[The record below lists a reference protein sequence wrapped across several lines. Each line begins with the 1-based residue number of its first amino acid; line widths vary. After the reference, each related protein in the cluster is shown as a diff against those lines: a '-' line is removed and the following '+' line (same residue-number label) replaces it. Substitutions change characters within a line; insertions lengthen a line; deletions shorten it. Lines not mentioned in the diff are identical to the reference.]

1 MSRVVLSKGE
11 GKESLLCSR
20 FEAEALPFSDPSSF
34 PELLFEF
41 KRRHPKADHYPY
53 AYRVG
58 ESEKSSDDGE
68 PSGSA
73 GKPLLT
79 LLQEE
84 GAQRCLILVARYF
97 GGTKLGVGRLRR
109 CFLSA
114 GKEAYG
120 NCRLG
125 QEKEFLVLELSLS
138 YSRFE
143 ELKRLCRKKGFLL
156 QEEEFS
162 FSVKAKLAIDATIPF
177 REEDLF
183 LKEEE
188 ILSRSQQIQVVEV
201 RNDPVQ

>member
-1 MSRVVLSKGE
+1 MSRVVLGMGE
-11 GKESLLCSR
+11 GKESMLCSR
-20 FEAEALPFSDPSSF
+20 FEAEILPFDDPSLL
-34 PELLFEF
+34 PEMLSQF
-41 KRRHPKADHYPY
+41 KSRHPKADHYPY

-58 ESEKSSDDGE
+58 ESEKNSDDGE

-79 LLQEE
+79 MLQEE
-84 GAQRCLILVARYF
+84 SIQRCLILVARYF

-114 GKEAYG
+114 GKQAYE

-125 QEKEFLVLELSLS
+125 QEKEFLVYELSLS

-162 FSVKAKLAIDATIPF
+162 LSVKAKLSVDATIPF

-183 LKEEE
+183 LKEGE
-188 ILSRSQQIQVVEV
+188 ILFRSKQIQVVEV